1 MRKSKQFFI
10 IKMDVFG
17 KVLKDHYLG
26 RQKGKLW
33 LHNSY
38 GSPEDMPVDIFYRN
52 KFEISE
58 LESIAIDLCKGKTL
72 DIGAGVGSHALIL
85 QNNGI
90 DVTAIE
96 ISEVAC
102 DIMQKRGV
110 KKVVNKDIFQF
121 DGEQFD
127 TILMM
132 MNGIGLCGDMEGL
145 ERFLEYLKK
154 LIVPGGQII
163 FDSSDIAYLYKSDD
177 FISSNYYGEISY
189 QYEYQS
195 VKGNW
200 FKWLYVDFN
209 SLEQIANKLGWDCE
223 LIFEDDMDQFL
234 VRMVLAE
241 V

>member
-1 MRKSKQFFI
+1 
-10 IKMDVFG
+10 MDVFG

-241 V
+241 KK

>member
-1 MRKSKQFFI
+1 
-10 IKMDVFG
+10 
-17 KVLKDHYLG
+17 
-26 RQKGKLW
+26 
-33 LHNSY
+33 
-38 GSPEDMPVDIFYRN
+38 MPVDIFYRN

-58 LESIAIDLCKGKTL
+58 LESIAIELCKGKTL

-85 QNNGI
+85 QNKGI

-209 SLEQIANKLGWDCE
+209 SLEQMANKLGWACE

-234 VRMVLAE
+234 VRMVLVE
-241 V
+241 KKIE

>member
-1 MRKSKQFFI
+1 
-10 IKMDVFG
+10 MDVFG

-26 RQKGKLW
+26 RQKDKLW

-58 LESIAIDLCKGKTL
+58 LESIAIELCKGKTL

-85 QNNGI
+85 QNKGI

-209 SLEQIANKLGWDCE
+209 SLEQMANKLGWACE

-234 VRMVLAE
+234 VRMVLVE
-241 V
+241 KKIE

>member
-1 MRKSKQFFI
+1 
-10 IKMDVFG
+10 MDVFG

-85 QNNGI
+85 QNKGI

-121 DGEQFD
+121 EGEQFD
-127 TILMM
+127 TIIMM
-132 MNGIGLCGDMEGL
+132 MNGIGLCGDIEGL
-145 ERFLEYLKK
+145 HRFLAHLKK
-154 LIVPGGQII
+154 LIQPGGQVI
-163 FDSSDIAYLYKSDD
+163 FDSSDIAYLYKADD
-177 FISSNYYGEISY
+177 FISSKYYGEISY
-189 QYEYQS
+189 QYEYQK
-195 VKGNW
+195 VKGAW
-200 FKWLYVDFN
+200 FKWLYVDFKT
-209 SLEQIANKLGWDCE
+209 LEQIAQKFEWQFE

-234 VRMVLAE
+234 VRMK
-241 V
+241 

>member
-1 MRKSKQFFI
+1 
-10 IKMDVFG
+10 MDVFG

-38 GSPEDMPVDIFYRN
+38 GSPEDMPIDIFYRN

-85 QNNGI
+85 QNKGI

-96 ISEVAC
+96 ISEAAC

-132 MNGIGLCGDMEGL
+132 MNGIGLCGNMEGL

-154 LIVPGGQII
+154 LIVLGGQII

-209 SLEQIANKLGWDCE
+209 SLEQIANKLGWNCE

-234 VRMVLAE
+234 VRMRMA
-241 V
+241 

>member
-1 MRKSKQFFI
+1 
-10 IKMDVFG
+10 
-17 KVLKDHYLG
+17 
-26 RQKGKLW
+26 
-33 LHNSY
+33 
-38 GSPEDMPVDIFYRN
+38 MPVDIFYRN

>member
-1 MRKSKQFFI
+1 LRKSNQFFI

-85 QNNGI
+85 QNKGI

-121 DGEQFD
+121 EGEQFD
-127 TILMM
+127 TIIMM

-145 ERFLEYLKK
+145 ERFLEHLKK
-154 LIVPGGQII
+154 LIQPGGQVI
-163 FDSSDIAYLYKSDD
+163 FDSSDIAYLYKADD
-177 FISSNYYGEISY
+177 FISKKYYGEISY
-189 QYEYQS
+189 QYEYQK

-209 SLEQIANKLGWDCE
+209 TLEQIAQKFEWQIE
-223 LIFEDDMDQFL
+223 LIFEDEMDQFL
-234 VRMVLAE
+234 VRMK
-241 V
+241 

>member
-85 QNNGI
+85 QNKGI

-121 DGEQFD
+121 EGEQFD

-195 VKGNW
+195 IKGNW

-234 VRMVLAE
+234 VRMVLVE
-241 V
+241 G